1 MYFGGLLI
9 NIVDGWM
16 VAMVL
21 IFRYTV
27 LPYDKASQKYTNKK
41 PQILVTE
48 CIWSSHFEMEAWS
61 FYLFYLYHE
70 LLPPLVN
77 NKPEP
82 AYWKQ
87 ALKQTLFSK
96 QLNRAQ
102 FPQTSKQQCFSS
114 VTHHWFSFVM
124 HNLAIR
130 YFWKVL
136 FHPKYSKNIPAHKK
150 K

>member
-61 FYLFYLYHE
+61 FYLI
-70 LLPPLVN
+70 
-77 NKPEP
+77 
-82 AYWKQ
+82 AW
-87 ALKQTLFSK
+87 T
-96 QLNRAQ
+96 
-102 FPQTSKQQCFSS
+102 
-114 VTHHWFSFVM
+114 VTTTC
-124 HNLAIR
+124 
-130 YFWKVL
+130 
-136 FHPKYSKNIPAHKK
+136 
-150 K
+150 

>member
-48 CIWSSHFEMEAWS
+48 CI
-61 FYLFYLYHE
+61 
-70 LLPPLVN
+70 
-77 NKPEP
+77 
-82 AYWKQ
+82 
-87 ALKQTLFSK
+87 
-96 QLNRAQ
+96 
-102 FPQTSKQQCFSS
+102 
-114 VTHHWFSFVM
+114 
-124 HNLAIR
+124 
-130 YFWKVL
+130 
-136 FHPKYSKNIPAHKK
+136 
-150 K
+150 